1 MGRTVSGRELE
12 AGIKEFAERKQIRL
26 FEEMAKGAHVPKEGA
41 KLISVQESLISKTTK
56 KAQIL
61 SWQEVFEPEFKKYA
75 GAKAPTAEIFN
86 KVIERTAKQCGVFFV

>member
-1 MGRTVSGRELE
+1 MGRSVSGKELE

-26 FEEMAKGAHVPKEGA
+26 FEEMAKGAHVPKAGS

-61 SWQEVFEPEFKKYA
+61 SWQEVFEPEFEQYSGKV
-75 GAKAPTAEIFN
+75 APTAEIFN
-86 KVIERTAKQCGVFFV
+86 RVIAKTAKQENIISA